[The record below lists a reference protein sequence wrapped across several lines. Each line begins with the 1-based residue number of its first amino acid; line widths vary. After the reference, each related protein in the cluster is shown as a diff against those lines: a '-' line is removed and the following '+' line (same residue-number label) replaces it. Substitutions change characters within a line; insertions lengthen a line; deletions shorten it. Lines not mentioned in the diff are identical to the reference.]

1 MVLNVHAGHNP
12 DGKIACGAIG
22 LIKESTEARN
32 VKNEVIRLLQLK
44 GHTVYDCT
52 IDNGFSQSNVLSK
65 IVTKC
70 NTHAVD
76 LDISIHFN
84 AGRSDYKGDNST
96 GGTEVWIYNNSS
108 KAMNYADR
116 ICKKIASNGFRNR
129 GVKTSTS
136 LYVLKK
142 TKSPALLIEC
152 CFVDD
157 ADDLKFYTATSM
169 AKAIV
174 EGILNTTISGVDANN
189 STKPNETS
197 DAEFKIKVINNALN
211 IRSGAGTTYKIT
223 GCIRDKG
230 TYTITQTSGN
240 WGKLKSGAGWICI
253 STKYV
258 KFL

>member
-1 MVLNVHAGHNP
+1 MVFNVHAGHNP

-32 VKNEVIRLLQLK
+32 VKNEVIRLLQSK

-52 IDNGFSQSNVLSK
+52 VDNGLNQSNVLSK

-70 NTHAVD
+70 NAHIVD
-76 LDISIHFN
+76 LDVSIHFN
-84 AGRSDYKGDNST
+84 SGRNDYKGDSST

-116 ICKKIASNGFRNR
+116 ICKKIASNGLRNR
-129 GVKTSTS
+129 GIKTSTN

-157 ADDLKFYTATSM
+157 ADDIKAYNANSI

-174 EGILNTTISGVDANN
+174 EGILNTTISDSNINN
-189 STKPNETS
+189 PIKPNVAPN
-197 DAEFKIKVINNALN
+197 DEFRIKVTDSALN
-211 IRSGAGTTYKIT
+211 IRNGAGTTYKII
-223 GCIRDKG
+223 GCIRDRG
-230 TYTITQTSGN
+230 TYTITETSGN